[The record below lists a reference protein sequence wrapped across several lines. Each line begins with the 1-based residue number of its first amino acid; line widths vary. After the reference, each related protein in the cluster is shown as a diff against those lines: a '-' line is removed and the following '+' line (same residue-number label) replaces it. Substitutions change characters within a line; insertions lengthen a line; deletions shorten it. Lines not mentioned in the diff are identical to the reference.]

1 LNVDATHDIHA
12 TSRDRI
18 PPMHEL
24 FSGLMLT
31 RLLHLAVLAE
41 RPRDERGDVPGWVMV
56 TVMTAAVVAVLL
68 PFVRTELQA
77 MLSAA
82 FNSVRG

>member
-1 LNVDATHDIHA
+1 MRQL
-12 TSRDRI
+12 
-18 PPMHEL
+18 L
-24 FSGLMLT
+24 SGL
-31 RLLHLAVLAE
+31 LLIHLRVLLD

-68 PFVRTELQA
+68 PFVRTELQG

-82 FNSVRG
+82 FRSVNPG

>member
-1 LNVDATHDIHA
+1 MRESI
-12 TSRDRI
+12 
-18 PPMHEL
+18 
-24 FSGLMLT
+24 SGLLLNHVLL
-31 RLLHLAVLAE
+31 RLLRTE

-77 MLSAA
+77 MLAAA
-82 FNSVRG
+82 FNSVRS

>member
-1 LNVDATHDIHA
+1 M
-12 TSRDRI
+12 RDQLS
-18 PPMHEL
+18 EL
-24 FSGLMLT
+24 
-31 RLLHLAVLAE
+31 LLSHLLRPLLLG

-68 PFVRTELQA
+68 PFVRDELRS
-77 MLSAA
+77 MLAAA

>member
-1 LNVDATHDIHA
+1 MRESL
-12 TSRDRI
+12 
-18 PPMHEL
+18 P
-24 FSGLMLT
+24 GL
-31 RLLHLAVLAE
+31 LLPLLRHLRQPD

-68 PFVRTELQA
+68 PFVRDELQA
-77 MLSAA
+77 MLAAA

>member
-1 LNVDATHDIHA
+1 M
-12 TSRDRI
+12 RD
-18 PPMHEL
+18 PL
-24 FSGLMLT
+24 SGLLLT
-31 RLLHLAVLAE
+31 RLLHHLVSPE

-68 PFVRTELQA
+68 PFVRDELQS
-77 MLSAA
+77 MLAAA

>member
-1 LNVDATHDIHA
+1 MREPT
-12 TSRDRI
+12 
-18 PPMHEL
+18 
-24 FSGLMLT
+24 SGLMLT
-31 RLLHLAVLAE
+31 RLLHLVLAQ

-68 PFVRTELQA
+68 PFVRTELQG

-82 FNSVRG
+82 FRSVSPG